1 MSDNP
6 RPLPR
11 KRRSTVSSRL
21 SRRFHFVK
29 VLHEDRPFA
38 VVLVLGLVLG
48 GAVMLGV
55 PKLWKTTPTP
65 FPFGEVRVSVLD
77 LVQAWSLSRAARRA
91 EAAGQDGAALLSWRS
106 ALVNNQADPA
116 LHRGVLGFLGR
127 TPQAEADRALLAIR
141 SASWL
146 VALTRTNLA
155 DVALIGDVLERYGR
169 PKVALSWMTGV
180 AWVQDPGLAK
190 PHAKCLLTAGQWEA
204 FAELWR
210 AHGAVWKDDPIL
222 AMYQD
227 AWLGGTDDR
236 TSGLE
241 ATVRLKG
248 ALGVDGETGLTA
260 ARLLIL
266 VAAVKGQVDDLG
278 LGLQTLEARRSA
290 SAAQHG
296 HHWRALKASGRGEE
310 ARRLALAYR
319 QVPSDPEMA
328 AVQWRAMRDIGLS
341 NEALGLAEQNLDRFG
356 NDLAVWRAYFD
367 LLVDSRRWN
376 ETVRAAANARLKAS
390 RQEQLHVEALFAE
403 YRASLGEGRK
413 TDEARLAGELAGIRV
428 EESETAIRI
437 SSALRSGERVAE
449 ALRLMLAHETAFRDW
464 APYWAELFS
473 VGLLAKDLEVLRRS
487 VGEMSRIEPRNLA
500 WANNRAAL
508 LLITGEDPPEA
519 LRLTLASLNLH
530 PESPILRINHAMALL
545 ATGRVPEAETVLRTL
560 AGLKLNKDVL
570 ANYHLAMAET
580 HFALGR
586 KPEAVESAKRVD
598 RSRLL
603 EPQLKRLDHVMNQAS
618 ESAGR

>member
-1 MSDNP
+1 MSEKP
-6 RPLPR
+6 RTSPR
-11 KRRSTVSSRL
+11 KRRSTASSRL
-21 SRRFHFVK
+21 SRRFHLFK

-38 VVLVLGLVLG
+38 VVMVLGLLVG
-48 GAVMLGV
+48 GMVILGV

-65 FPFGEVRVSVLD
+65 FSFGEVRVSALD
-77 LVQAWSLSRAARRA
+77 LLQAWSLSRAARRA
-91 EAAGQDGAALLSWRS
+91 EAAGQDEAALLSWRS
-106 ALVNNQADPA
+106 ALLNNQGDPQ

-127 TPQAEADRALLAIR
+127 TPKADADRALFAIR

-146 VALTRTNLA
+146 VALTRTNVA
-155 DVALIGDVLERYGR
+155 DVALIGDVMERYGR
-169 PKVALSWMTGV
+169 PRVALSWMTG
-180 AWVQDPGLAK
+180 LAVDSNQALARAR
-190 PHAKCLLTAGQWEA
+190 AKCLLSAGQWDA

-210 AHGAVWKDDPIL
+210 VHGAQWKDDPNL

-227 AWLGGTDDR
+227 AWLGATDDR
-236 TSGLE
+236 TAGLE
-241 ATVRLKG
+241 ATARLKG
-248 ALGVDGETGLTA
+248 SLGVDGEKGLTA

-278 LGLQTLEARRSA
+278 LALKTLEARQSA

-296 HHWRALKASGRGEE
+296 HYWKALGGSGRGDE

-328 AVQWRAMRDIGLS
+328 AMQWRAMRDIGLS

-356 NDLAVWRAYFD
+356 SDLAVWRTYLD
-367 LLVDSRRWN
+367 LLVDARRWKD
-376 ETVRAAANARLKAS
+376 TVRAAANARLKVS

-413 TDEARLAGELAGIRV
+413 TDEARLAEELAGVRV
-428 EESETAIRI
+428 EEPETVIRI
-437 SSALRSGERVAE
+437 SSTLRSRERVAE
-449 ALRLMLAHETAFRDW
+449 ALRLLQAHEMSFRNW

-487 VGEMSRIEPRNLA
+487 VGEMSRVEPRNLA

-519 LRLTLASLNLH
+519 LRLTLASLSRH
-530 PESPILRINHAMALL
+530 PESPTLRINHAMALL
-545 ATGRVPEAETVLRTL
+545 ATGRATEAETVLKAL
-560 AGLKLNKDVL
+560 AGLKLTKDVG

-586 KPEAVESAKRVD
+586 KPEAVDSVKQVD

-603 EPQLKRLDHVMNQAS
+603 APQLERLDRVMAQAS
-618 ESAGR
+618 VSGGP